1 MAIASS
7 SPSVRFS
14 AAASRLSAEDAFA
27 SLARARE
34 LEAQGHDVVHL
45 EVGEPDFETPAH
57 VKAAGIAAI
66 EADQTHYAPSLGIA
80 PLREAIAEYAS
91 RFRSV
96 APYARENV
104 VVSPGLKPLVW
115 NVMAALLDPGDEVVF
130 ADPAYPSY
138 PGAARYLQ
146 ASAVPIRLL
155 EATDFRLDLDELDA
169 KMSARTKLLIL
180 NSPQNPTGGV
190 LTRPDLE
197 RIAELA
203 IRHDVL
209 VVSDEIYCRT
219 IYTGAPFSI
228 ASLDGMRER
237 TIILDGFSKAY
248 AMTGWRLGY
257 GVMPAAIARVVGLV
271 GQNTYS
277 CVAPF
282 VQLAGIEALHG
293 PDDGVRA
300 MVEQFRIRRDAI
312 VAGLNAIPGVTCRVP
327 DGAFYAFPNVSQI
340 TTDDRAL
347 ASFLLEEAHVACIG
361 GSGFGAAGRGYL
373 RFSYANSLERISEA
387 LGRIAKAL
395 PAFRRS

>member
-1 MAIASS
+1 MALASA

-34 LEAQGHDVVHL
+34 LEAQGHDVIHL

-80 PLREAIAEYAS
+80 PLRDAIATYAS
-91 RFRSV
+91 RFRGV

-115 NVMAALLDPGDEVVF
+115 NVMAALLDPGDEVIF

-146 ASAVPIRLL
+146 ANAIPIRLL
-155 EATDFRLDLDELDA
+155 EATDFRLDLDELEA
-169 KMSARTKLLIL
+169 KMSARTKLLIV

-190 LTRPDLE
+190 LTRGDLE

-257 GVMPAAIARVVGLV
+257 GVMPAKIARVVGLV

-340 TTDDRAL
+340 TLDDREL
-347 ASFLLEEAHVACIG
+347 ARFLLEEAHVACIG
-361 GSGFGAAGRGYL
+361 GSGFGAAGEGYL
-373 RFSYANSLERISEA
+373 RFSYANSLDRISEA
-387 LGRIAKAL
+387 LVRITNAL
-395 PAFRRS
+395 PAFPRA

>member
-1 MAIASS
+1 MALASA

-34 LEAQGHDVVHL
+34 LEAQGHDVIHL

-80 PLREAIAEYAS
+80 PLRDAIATYAS
-91 RFRSV
+91 RFRGV

-115 NVMAALLDPGDEVVF
+115 NVMAALLDPGDEVIF

-146 ASAVPIRLL
+146 ANAIPIRLL
-155 EATDFRLDLDELDA
+155 EATDFRLDLDELEA
-169 KMSARTKLLIL
+169 KMSARTKLLIV

-190 LTRPDLE
+190 LTRGDLE

-257 GVMPAAIARVVGLV
+257 GVMPAKIARVVGLV

-340 TTDDRAL
+340 TLDDREL
-347 ASFLLEEAHVACIG
+347 ARFLLEEAHVACIG
-361 GSGFGAAGRGYL
+361 GSGFGAAGEGYL
-373 RFSYANSLERISEA
+373 RFSYANSLGRISEA
-387 LGRIAKAL
+387 LERIAKTL
-395 PAFRRS
+395 PAFPR

>member
-1 MAIASS
+1 MASASAP
-7 SPSVRFS
+7 PSVRFS
-14 AAASRLSAEDAFA
+14 AAAQRLTAEDAFA
-27 SLARARE
+27 TLARARE
-34 LEAQGHDVVHL
+34 LEAQGLDVIHL

-66 EADQTHYAPSLGIA
+66 EADQTHYAPSTGIA
-80 PLREAIAEYAS
+80 PLRDAVAEYAA
-91 RFRSV
+91 RFRGVTSF
-96 APYARENV
+96 ARENV
-104 VVSPGLKPLVW
+104 VISPGLKPLVW

-130 ADPAYPSY
+130 SDPAYPSY

-146 ASAVPIRLL
+146 AKAVPIRLL
-155 EATDFRLDLDELDA
+155 ESTGFRLDLDELEA
-169 KMSARTKLLIL
+169 KVHDGTKLLIL
-180 NSPQNPTGGV
+180 NSPHNPTGGI
-190 LTRPDLE
+190 LARSDLE

-209 VVSDEIYCRT
+209 VVSDEIYSRT
-219 IYTGAPFSI
+219 VYGERPLSI

-257 GVMPAAIARVVGLV
+257 GVMPAEIARIVGLV

-293 PDDGVRA
+293 PDDGVTS
-300 MVEQFRIRRDAI
+300 MVQQFRVRRDAI
-312 VAGLNAIPGVTCRVP
+312 VSGLNGLPGVTCTLP
-327 DGAFYAFPNVSQI
+327 DGAFYAFPNVSRI
-340 TTDDRAL
+340 TLDDRKIA
-347 ASFLLEEAHVACIG
+347 AFLLEEAHVACIG

-373 RFSYANSLERISEA
+373 RFSYANSLERIGEA
-387 LGRIAKAL
+387 LERIGRTL
-395 PAFRRS
+395 PLFHD